1 MFRELRRK
9 KQLLTAEAAAA
20 VLTRG
25 TSGVLALAGD
35 AMAAD
40 HYAKLD
46 KKASDCTGCGHC
58 DRRCP
63 FHVAQSGRMKE
74 ISRYFEIQKG

>member
-1 MFRELRRK
+1 
-9 KQLLTAEAAAA
+9 
-20 VLTRG
+20 
-25 TSGVLALAGD
+25 
-35 AMAAD
+35 MAAD